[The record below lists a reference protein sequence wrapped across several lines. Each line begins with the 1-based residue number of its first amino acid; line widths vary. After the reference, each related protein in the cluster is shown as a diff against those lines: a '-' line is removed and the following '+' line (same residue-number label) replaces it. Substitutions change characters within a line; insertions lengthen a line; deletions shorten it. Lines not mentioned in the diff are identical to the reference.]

1 MFHFFGVIA
10 TFGYPKLAWLIS
22 VKLVS
27 VKGADSLRGNLVL
40 DVLNPVIIGVKHL
53 RVKHLRR
60 GALPVNNPLSQLPCR
75 Q

>member
-10 TFGYPKLAWLIS
+10 TFGYPKLAWLVS

-27 VKGADSLRGNLVL
+27 VKGADGLRGNLVL
-40 DVLNPVIIGVKHL
+40 DVLALLVIGVKHL
-53 RVKHLRR
+53 QVKRLRR

>member
-10 TFGYPKLAWLIS
+10 TFGYPKLTW
-22 VKLVS
+22 LVS
-27 VKGADSLRGNLVL
+27 LKEADSLRGNLVS
-40 DVLNPVIIGVKHL
+40 DVLDPVVIGVKHL
-53 RVKHLRR
+53 RAKHLRR

>member
-10 TFGYPKLAWLIS
+10 TFGYPKLAWP
-22 VKLVS
+22 VS
-27 VKGADSLRGNLVL
+27 LKEADSLRGNLVL
-40 DVLNPVIIGVKHL
+40 DVSALLVIGVKHL
-53 RVKHLRR
+53 RVKRLRR

>member
-10 TFGYPKLAWLIS
+10 TFGYPKLAWL
-22 VKLVS
+22 VS

-40 DVLNPVIIGVKHL
+40 DVLGPVIIGVKHL
-53 RVKHLRR
+53 RVKRLRR

>member
-10 TFGYPKLAWLIS
+10 TFGYPKLAWL
-22 VKLVS
+22 VS
-27 VKGADSLRGNLVL
+27 LTEADSLRGNLVL
-40 DVLNPVIIGVKHL
+40 DVLAPLVIGVKHL
-53 RVKHLRR
+53 QVKRLRR

>member
-10 TFGYPKLAWLIS
+10 TFGYPKLAWL
-22 VKLVS
+22 VS

-40 DVLNPVIIGVKHL
+40 DVLALLVIGVKHL
-53 RVKHLRR
+53 RVKRLRR
-60 GALPVNNPLSQLPCR
+60 GALPVNNPPGQLPCH

>member
-10 TFGYPKLAWLIS
+10 TFGYPKLAWL
-22 VKLVS
+22 VRRKEA
-27 VKGADSLRGNLVL
+27 GTMRGKLVL
-40 DVLNPVIIGVKHL
+40 DVLAPLVIGVKHL
-53 RVKHLRR
+53 QVKRLRR

>member
-10 TFGYPKLAWLIS
+10 TFGYPKLAWLVS

-27 VKGADSLRGNLVL
+27 VKGADSLRGNLVS
-40 DVLNPVIIGVKHL
+40 DVLGPVIIGVKHL

>member
-10 TFGYPKLAWLIS
+10 TFGYPKLAWL
-22 VKLVS
+22 VS
-27 VKGADSLRGNLVL
+27 AKGADSLGETWFWTLLETV
-40 DVLNPVIIGVKHL
+40 VIGVKHL
-53 RVKHLRR
+53 LVTHLRR